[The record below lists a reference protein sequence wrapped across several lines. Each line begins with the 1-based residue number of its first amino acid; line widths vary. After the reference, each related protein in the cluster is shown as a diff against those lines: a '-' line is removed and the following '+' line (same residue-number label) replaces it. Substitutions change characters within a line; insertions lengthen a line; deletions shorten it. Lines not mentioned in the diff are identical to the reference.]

1 MKSRV
6 TAALASLVLFLC
18 LAAGAQGQPC
28 TVPLV
33 GFGPI
38 DPADGFP
45 QYYLDSNNVALA
57 QCLDPVCDPA
67 FAVPDPNQPVAFP
80 TNFPADFFYHRAVA
94 SMNAPN
100 GQAFLLDVA
109 LLGSFIN
116 GTPVVGDQIV
126 FSRFRVRATGVVPG
140 ASANEPTR
148 AWSPSPSMVT
158 TRPVAGSVTAD
169 RVPTV
174 RAGRTAPDSG

>member
-80 TNFPADFFYHRAVA
+80 NNFPPDFFYHRAQA
-94 SMNAPN
+94 SMNGPG
-100 GQAFLLDVA
+100 GQTFLLDVA
-109 LLGSFIN
+109 LLGTFLN
-116 GTPVVGDQIV
+116 GTRVQSGSPLPLRHADRIGIGAETFL
-126 FSRFRVRATGVVPG
+126 FSWPAAESPG
-140 ASANEPTR
+140 SAAGSKESEGAEAPSR
-148 AWSPSPSMVT
+148 PPSPRKT
-158 TRPVAGSVTAD
+158 
-169 RVPTV
+169 
-174 RAGRTAPDSG
+174 